1 LSATGT
7 DASLAVADPNCRE
20 VSRILSAALD
30 RPLTQAEVDALQY
43 HLPKCVMCRDF
54 KGQLEFM
61 HAAAGRFREGG
72 EP

>member
-1 LSATGT
+1 M
-7 DASLAVADPNCRE
+7 ADVNCRA

-43 HLPKCVMCRDF
+43 HLPKCVMCRNF
-54 KGQLEFM
+54 EGQLKFI

-72 EP
+72 GK